1 MSSKIDIQKR
11 CKWCSAIFTAH
22 KTTTEYCSHRC
33 ANLAYKDRVRKQRIE
48 SLQHEL
54 GKSIKTHPNLN
65 KEYLTPSEVAVL
77 LNIGRTSIY
86 RYIRNGVIK
95 VIRFERKTLVRRAD
109 IEDMTVFIVPETE
122 NKQLKEKAPITD
134 FYTTAEVKEKYH
146 VNESWI
152 FVVAKKNNI
161 PRTFNRGKTYWS
173 KKHVDAYFA
182 KKAPNP
188 DITEWYSTQENYREI
203 KELAEEYYNERFE
216 RGNEFLLGAIFY
228 NEQGLHKMASFNL
241 HQACENYYNSI
252 ILTFTLY
259 SPKEHSLI
267 KLSARAK
274 THSLESSKAFPR
286 NTEEEKRLF
295 DLLQDAYVQARY
307 SLHFRITQED
317 IEALIPK
324 VELLRDIARQC
335 CEERIKVYAAK
346 ARH

>member
-1 MSSKIDIQKR
+1 MKTSINYLPEQKR
-11 CKWCSAIFTAH
+11 DELRRIVKCVLEVLPGCEMIILYGSYARNT
-22 KTTTEYCSHRC
+22 YVD
-33 ANLAYKDRVRKQRIE
+33 YDQRIE
-48 SLQHEL
+48 YGIRTCFMSDYDILVVTNTRFQRHVISHILSKATDNYYKGMNRNESTTVQFIDE
-54 GKSIKTHPNLN
+54 SIDDLN
-65 KEYLTPSEVAVL
+65 KAIDK
-77 LNIGRTSIY
+77 N
-86 RYIRNGVIK
+86 RY
-95 VIRFERKTLVRRAD
+95 
-109 IEDMTVFIVPETE
+109 
-122 NKQLKEKAPITD
+122 
-134 FYTTAEVKEKYH
+134 FYTD
-146 VNESWI
+146 I
-152 FVVAKKNNI
+152 
-161 PRTFNRGKTYWS
+161 NREGIMLYNSGRYKLARRR
-173 KKHVDAYFA
+173 K
-182 KKAPNP
+182 
-188 DITEWYSTQENYREI
+188 QNYREI

>member
-1 MSSKIDIQKR
+1 MKTSINYRPEQKR
-11 CKWCSAIFTAH
+11 DELRRIVKCVLEVLPGCEMIILYGSYARNT
-22 KTTTEYCSHRC
+22 YVD
-33 ANLAYKDRVRKQRIE
+33 YDQRIE
-48 SLQHEL
+48 YGIRTCFMSDYDILVVTNTRFQRHVISHILSKATDNYYKGMNRNESTTVQFIDE
-54 GKSIKTHPNLN
+54 SIDDLN
-65 KEYLTPSEVAVL
+65 KAIDK
-77 LNIGRTSIY
+77 N
-86 RYIRNGVIK
+86 RY
-95 VIRFERKTLVRRAD
+95 
-109 IEDMTVFIVPETE
+109 
-122 NKQLKEKAPITD
+122 
-134 FYTTAEVKEKYH
+134 FYT
-146 VNESWI
+146 
-152 FVVAKKNNI
+152 
-161 PRTFNRGKTYWS
+161 
-173 KKHVDAYFA
+173 
-182 KKAPNP
+182 
-188 DITEWYSTQENYREI
+188 DIKREGIMLYNSGRYKLARRRKQNYREI

>member
-1 MSSKIDIQKR
+1 MKTSINYLPEQKR
-11 CKWCSAIFTAH
+11 DELRRIVKCVLEVLPGCEMIILYGSYARNT
-22 KTTTEYCSHRC
+22 YVD
-33 ANLAYKDRVRKQRIE
+33 YDQRIE
-48 SLQHEL
+48 YGIRTCFMSDYDILVVTNTRFQRHVISHILSKATDNYYKGMNRNESTTVQFIDE
-54 GKSIKTHPNLN
+54 SIDDLN
-65 KEYLTPSEVAVL
+65 KAIDK
-77 LNIGRTSIY
+77 N
-86 RYIRNGVIK
+86 RY
-95 VIRFERKTLVRRAD
+95 
-109 IEDMTVFIVPETE
+109 
-122 NKQLKEKAPITD
+122 
-134 FYTTAEVKEKYH
+134 FYT
-146 VNESWI
+146 
-152 FVVAKKNNI
+152 
-161 PRTFNRGKTYWS
+161 
-173 KKHVDAYFA
+173 
-182 KKAPNP
+182 
-188 DITEWYSTQENYREI
+188 DIKREGIMLYNSGRYKLARRRKQNYREI

-335 CEERIKVYAAK
+335 CEERIKVYVAK

>member
-1 MSSKIDIQKR
+1 MKTSINYLPEQKR
-11 CKWCSAIFTAH
+11 DELRRIVKCVLEVLPGCEMIILYGSYARNT
-22 KTTTEYCSHRC
+22 YVD
-33 ANLAYKDRVRKQRIE
+33 YDQRIE
-48 SLQHEL
+48 YGIRTCFMSDYDILVVTNTRFQRHVISHILSKATDNYYKGMNRNESTTVQFIDE
-54 GKSIKTHPNLN
+54 SIDDLN
-65 KEYLTPSEVAVL
+65 KAIDK
-77 LNIGRTSIY
+77 N
-86 RYIRNGVIK
+86 RY
-95 VIRFERKTLVRRAD
+95 
-109 IEDMTVFIVPETE
+109 
-122 NKQLKEKAPITD
+122 
-134 FYTTAEVKEKYH
+134 FYT
-146 VNESWI
+146 
-152 FVVAKKNNI
+152 
-161 PRTFNRGKTYWS
+161 
-173 KKHVDAYFA
+173 
-182 KKAPNP
+182 
-188 DITEWYSTQENYREI
+188 DIKREGIMLYNSGRYKLARRRKQNYREI

-317 IEALIPK
+317 IDSLIPK

>member
-1 MSSKIDIQKR
+1 MKTSINYLPEQKR
-11 CKWCSAIFTAH
+11 DELRRIVKCVLEVLPGCEMIILYGSYARNT
-22 KTTTEYCSHRC
+22 YVD
-33 ANLAYKDRVRKQRIE
+33 YDQRIE
-48 SLQHEL
+48 YGIRTCFMSDYDILVVTNTRFQRHVISHILSKATDNYYKGMNRNESTTVQFIDE
-54 GKSIKTHPNLN
+54 SIDDLN
-65 KEYLTPSEVAVL
+65 KAIDK
-77 LNIGRTSIY
+77 N
-86 RYIRNGVIK
+86 RY
-95 VIRFERKTLVRRAD
+95 
-109 IEDMTVFIVPETE
+109 
-122 NKQLKEKAPITD
+122 
-134 FYTTAEVKEKYH
+134 FYT
-146 VNESWI
+146 
-152 FVVAKKNNI
+152 
-161 PRTFNRGKTYWS
+161 
-173 KKHVDAYFA
+173 
-182 KKAPNP
+182 
-188 DITEWYSTQENYREI
+188 DIKREGIMLYNSGRYKLARRRKQNYREI

-346 ARH
+346 AGH

>member
-1 MSSKIDIQKR
+1 MKTSINYLPEQKR
-11 CKWCSAIFTAH
+11 DELRRIVKCVLEVLPGCEMIILYGSYARNT
-22 KTTTEYCSHRC
+22 YVD
-33 ANLAYKDRVRKQRIE
+33 YDQRIE
-48 SLQHEL
+48 YGIRTCFMSDYDILVVTNTRFQRHVISHILSKATDNYYKGMNRNESTTVQFIDE
-54 GKSIKTHPNLN
+54 SIDDLN
-65 KEYLTPSEVAVL
+65 KAIDK
-77 LNIGRTSIY
+77 N
-86 RYIRNGVIK
+86 RY
-95 VIRFERKTLVRRAD
+95 
-109 IEDMTVFIVPETE
+109 
-122 NKQLKEKAPITD
+122 
-134 FYTTAEVKEKYH
+134 FYT
-146 VNESWI
+146 
-152 FVVAKKNNI
+152 
-161 PRTFNRGKTYWS
+161 
-173 KKHVDAYFA
+173 
-182 KKAPNP
+182 
-188 DITEWYSTQENYREI
+188 DIKREGIMLYNSGRYKLARRRKQNYREI

-317 IEALIPK
+317 IEALIPT

>member
-1 MSSKIDIQKR
+1 MKTSINYLPEQKR
-11 CKWCSAIFTAH
+11 DELRRIVKCVLEVLPGCEMIILYGSYARNT
-22 KTTTEYCSHRC
+22 YVD
-33 ANLAYKDRVRKQRIE
+33 YDQRIE
-48 SLQHEL
+48 YGIRTCFMSDYDILVVTNTRFQRHVISHILSKATDNYYKGMNRNESTTVQFIDE
-54 GKSIKTHPNLN
+54 SIDDLN
-65 KEYLTPSEVAVL
+65 KAIEK
-77 LNIGRTSIY
+77 N
-86 RYIRNGVIK
+86 RY
-95 VIRFERKTLVRRAD
+95 
-109 IEDMTVFIVPETE
+109 
-122 NKQLKEKAPITD
+122 
-134 FYTTAEVKEKYH
+134 FYT
-146 VNESWI
+146 
-152 FVVAKKNNI
+152 
-161 PRTFNRGKTYWS
+161 
-173 KKHVDAYFA
+173 
-182 KKAPNP
+182 
-188 DITEWYSTQENYREI
+188 DIKREGIMLYNSGRYKLARRRKQNYREI

>member
-1 MSSKIDIQKR
+1 MKTSINYLPEQKR
-11 CKWCSAIFTAH
+11 DELRRIVKCVLEVLPGCEMIILYGSYARNT
-22 KTTTEYCSHRC
+22 YVD
-33 ANLAYKDRVRKQRIE
+33 YDQRIE
-48 SLQHEL
+48 YGIRTCFMSDYDILVVTNTRFQRHVISHILSKATDNYYKGMNRNESTTVQFIDE
-54 GKSIKTHPNLN
+54 SIDDLN
-65 KEYLTPSEVAVL
+65 KAIDK
-77 LNIGRTSIY
+77 N
-86 RYIRNGVIK
+86 RY
-95 VIRFERKTLVRRAD
+95 
-109 IEDMTVFIVPETE
+109 
-122 NKQLKEKAPITD
+122 
-134 FYTTAEVKEKYH
+134 FYT
-146 VNESWI
+146 
-152 FVVAKKNNI
+152 
-161 PRTFNRGKTYWS
+161 
-173 KKHVDAYFA
+173 
-182 KKAPNP
+182 
-188 DITEWYSTQENYREI
+188 DIKREGIMLYNSGRYKLARRRKQNYREI

-216 RGNEFLLGAIFY
+216 RGNEFLLGAIFC

>member
-1 MSSKIDIQKR
+1 MKTSINYLPEQKR
-11 CKWCSAIFTAH
+11 DELRRIVKCVLEVLPGCEMIILYGSYARNT
-22 KTTTEYCSHRC
+22 YVD
-33 ANLAYKDRVRKQRIE
+33 YDQRIE
-48 SLQHEL
+48 YGIRTCFMSDYDILVVTNTRFQRHVISHILSKATDNYYKGMNRNESTTVQFIDE
-54 GKSIKTHPNLN
+54 SIDDLN
-65 KEYLTPSEVAVL
+65 KAIDK
-77 LNIGRTSIY
+77 N
-86 RYIRNGVIK
+86 RY
-95 VIRFERKTLVRRAD
+95 
-109 IEDMTVFIVPETE
+109 
-122 NKQLKEKAPITD
+122 
-134 FYTTAEVKEKYH
+134 FYT
-146 VNESWI
+146 
-152 FVVAKKNNI
+152 
-161 PRTFNRGKTYWS
+161 
-173 KKHVDAYFA
+173 
-182 KKAPNP
+182 
-188 DITEWYSTQENYREI
+188 DIKREGIMLYNTRRRKQNYREI

>member
-1 MSSKIDIQKR
+1 MKTSINYLPEQKR
-11 CKWCSAIFTAH
+11 DELRRIVKCVLEVLPGCEMIILYGSYARNT
-22 KTTTEYCSHRC
+22 YVD
-33 ANLAYKDRVRKQRIE
+33 YDQRIE
-48 SLQHEL
+48 YGIRTCFMSDYDILVVTNTRFQRHVISHILSKATDNYYKGMNRNESTTVQFIDE
-54 GKSIKTHPNLN
+54 SIDDLN
-65 KEYLTPSEVAVL
+65 KAIDK
-77 LNIGRTSIY
+77 N
-86 RYIRNGVIK
+86 RY
-95 VIRFERKTLVRRAD
+95 
-109 IEDMTVFIVPETE
+109 
-122 NKQLKEKAPITD
+122 
-134 FYTTAEVKEKYH
+134 FYT
-146 VNESWI
+146 
-152 FVVAKKNNI
+152 
-161 PRTFNRGKTYWS
+161 
-173 KKHVDAYFA
+173 
-182 KKAPNP
+182 
-188 DITEWYSTQENYREI
+188 DIKREGIMLYNSGRYKLARRRKQNYREI

-307 SLHFRITQED
+307 SLHFCITQED

>member
-1 MSSKIDIQKR
+1 MKTSINYLPEQKR
-11 CKWCSAIFTAH
+11 DELRRIVKCVLEVLPGCEMIILYGSYARNT
-22 KTTTEYCSHRC
+22 YVD
-33 ANLAYKDRVRKQRIE
+33 YDQRIE
-48 SLQHEL
+48 YGIRTCFMSDYDILVVTNTRFQRHVISHILSKATDNYYKGMNRNESTTVQFIDE
-54 GKSIKTHPNLN
+54 SIDDLN
-65 KEYLTPSEVAVL
+65 KAIDK
-77 LNIGRTSIY
+77 N
-86 RYIRNGVIK
+86 RY
-95 VIRFERKTLVRRAD
+95 
-109 IEDMTVFIVPETE
+109 
-122 NKQLKEKAPITD
+122 
-134 FYTTAEVKEKYH
+134 FYT
-146 VNESWI
+146 
-152 FVVAKKNNI
+152 
-161 PRTFNRGKTYWS
+161 
-173 KKHVDAYFA
+173 
-182 KKAPNP
+182 
-188 DITEWYSTQENYREI
+188 DIKREGIMLYNSGRYKLARRRKQNYREI

-241 HQACENYYNSI
+241 HQVCENYYNSI

>member
-1 MSSKIDIQKR
+1 MKTSINYLPEQKR
-11 CKWCSAIFTAH
+11 DELRRIVKCVLEVLPGCEMIILYGSYARNT
-22 KTTTEYCSHRC
+22 YVD
-33 ANLAYKDRVRKQRIE
+33 YDQRIE
-48 SLQHEL
+48 YGIRTCFMSDYDILVVTNTRFQRHVISHILSKATDNYYKGMNRNESTTVQFIDE
-54 GKSIKTHPNLN
+54 SIDDLN
-65 KEYLTPSEVAVL
+65 KAIDK
-77 LNIGRTSIY
+77 N
-86 RYIRNGVIK
+86 RY
-95 VIRFERKTLVRRAD
+95 
-109 IEDMTVFIVPETE
+109 
-122 NKQLKEKAPITD
+122 
-134 FYTTAEVKEKYH
+134 FYT
-146 VNESWI
+146 
-152 FVVAKKNNI
+152 
-161 PRTFNRGKTYWS
+161 
-173 KKHVDAYFA
+173 
-182 KKAPNP
+182 
-188 DITEWYSTQENYREI
+188 DIKREGIMLYNSGRHKLARRRKQNYREI

>member
-1 MSSKIDIQKR
+1 MKTSINYLPEQKR
-11 CKWCSAIFTAH
+11 DELRRIVKCVLEVLPGCEMIILYGSYARNT
-22 KTTTEYCSHRC
+22 YVD
-33 ANLAYKDRVRKQRIE
+33 YGQRIE
-48 SLQHEL
+48 YGIRTCFMSDYDILVVTNTRFQRHVISHILSKATDNYYKGMNRNESTTVQFIDE
-54 GKSIKTHPNLN
+54 SIDDLN
-65 KEYLTPSEVAVL
+65 KAIDK
-77 LNIGRTSIY
+77 N
-86 RYIRNGVIK
+86 RY
-95 VIRFERKTLVRRAD
+95 
-109 IEDMTVFIVPETE
+109 
-122 NKQLKEKAPITD
+122 
-134 FYTTAEVKEKYH
+134 FYT
-146 VNESWI
+146 
-152 FVVAKKNNI
+152 
-161 PRTFNRGKTYWS
+161 
-173 KKHVDAYFA
+173 
-182 KKAPNP
+182 
-188 DITEWYSTQENYREI
+188 DIKREGIMLYNSGRYKLARRRKQNYREI

>member
-1 MSSKIDIQKR
+1 MKTSINYLPEQKR
-11 CKWCSAIFTAH
+11 DELRRIVKCVLEVLPGCEMIILYGSYARNT
-22 KTTTEYCSHRC
+22 YVD
-33 ANLAYKDRVRKQRIE
+33 YDQRIE
-48 SLQHEL
+48 YGIRTCFMSDYDILVVTNTRFQRHVISHILSKATDNYYKGMNRNESTTVQFIDE
-54 GKSIKTHPNLN
+54 SIDDLN
-65 KEYLTPSEVAVL
+65 KAIDK
-77 LNIGRTSIY
+77 N
-86 RYIRNGVIK
+86 RY
-95 VIRFERKTLVRRAD
+95 
-109 IEDMTVFIVPETE
+109 
-122 NKQLKEKAPITD
+122 
-134 FYTTAEVKEKYH
+134 FYT
-146 VNESWI
+146 
-152 FVVAKKNNI
+152 
-161 PRTFNRGKTYWS
+161 
-173 KKHVDAYFA
+173 
-182 KKAPNP
+182 
-188 DITEWYSTQENYREI
+188 DIKREGIMLYNSGRYKLARRRKLNYREI

-324 VELLRDIARQC
+324 VELLRDITRQC

-346 ARH
+346 QRQV

>member
-1 MSSKIDIQKR
+1 MKTSINYLPEQKR
-11 CKWCSAIFTAH
+11 DELRRIVKCVLEVLPGCEMIILYGSYARNT
-22 KTTTEYCSHRC
+22 YVD
-33 ANLAYKDRVRKQRIE
+33 YDQRIE
-48 SLQHEL
+48 YGIRTCFMSDYDILVVTNTRFQRHVISHILSKATDNYYKGMNRNESTTVQFIDE
-54 GKSIKTHPNLN
+54 SIDDLN
-65 KEYLTPSEVAVL
+65 KAIDK
-77 LNIGRTSIY
+77 N
-86 RYIRNGVIK
+86 RY
-95 VIRFERKTLVRRAD
+95 
-109 IEDMTVFIVPETE
+109 
-122 NKQLKEKAPITD
+122 
-134 FYTTAEVKEKYH
+134 FYT
-146 VNESWI
+146 
-152 FVVAKKNNI
+152 
-161 PRTFNRGKTYWS
+161 
-173 KKHVDAYFA
+173 
-182 KKAPNP
+182 
-188 DITEWYSTQENYREI
+188 DIKREGIMLYNSGRYKLARRRKQNYREI

-228 NEQGLHKMASFNL
+228 NEQGLHKIASFNL

>member
-1 MSSKIDIQKR
+1 MKTSINYLPEQKR
-11 CKWCSAIFTAH
+11 DELRRIVKCVLEVLPGCEMIILYGSYARNT
-22 KTTTEYCSHRC
+22 YVD
-33 ANLAYKDRVRKQRIE
+33 YDQRIE
-48 SLQHEL
+48 YGIRTCFMSDYDILVVTNTRFQRHVISHILSKATDNYYKGMNRNESTTVQFIDE
-54 GKSIKTHPNLN
+54 SIDDLN
-65 KEYLTPSEVAVL
+65 KAIDK
-77 LNIGRTSIY
+77 N
-86 RYIRNGVIK
+86 RY
-95 VIRFERKTLVRRAD
+95 
-109 IEDMTVFIVPETE
+109 
-122 NKQLKEKAPITD
+122 
-134 FYTTAEVKEKYH
+134 FYTDIKREGIMLY
-146 VNESWI
+146 
-152 FVVAKKNNI
+152 
-161 PRTFNRGKTYWS
+161 NRGRYKLARRR
-173 KKHVDAYFA
+173 K
-182 KKAPNP
+182 
-188 DITEWYSTQENYREI
+188 QNYREI

>member
-1 MSSKIDIQKR
+1 MKTSINYLPEQKR
-11 CKWCSAIFTAH
+11 DELRRIVKCVLEVLPGCEMIILYGSYARNT
-22 KTTTEYCSHRC
+22 YVD
-33 ANLAYKDRVRKQRIE
+33 YDQRIE
-48 SLQHEL
+48 YGIRTCFMSDYDILVVTNTRFQRHVISHILSKATDNYYKGMNRNESTTVQFIDE
-54 GKSIKTHPNLN
+54 SIDDLN
-65 KEYLTPSEVAVL
+65 KAIDK
-77 LNIGRTSIY
+77 N
-86 RYIRNGVIK
+86 RY
-95 VIRFERKTLVRRAD
+95 
-109 IEDMTVFIVPETE
+109 
-122 NKQLKEKAPITD
+122 
-134 FYTTAEVKEKYH
+134 FYT
-146 VNESWI
+146 
-152 FVVAKKNNI
+152 
-161 PRTFNRGKTYWS
+161 
-173 KKHVDAYFA
+173 
-182 KKAPNP
+182 
-188 DITEWYSTQENYREI
+188 DIKREGIMLYNSGRYKLARRRKQNYREI

-317 IEALIPK
+317 IEALLPK

>member
-1 MSSKIDIQKR
+1 MKTSINYLPEHKR
-11 CKWCSAIFTAH
+11 DELRRIVKCVLEVLPGCEMIILYGSYARNT
-22 KTTTEYCSHRC
+22 YVD
-33 ANLAYKDRVRKQRIE
+33 YDQRIE
-48 SLQHEL
+48 YGIRTCFMSDYDILVVTNTRFQRHVISHILSKATDNYYKGMNRNESTTVQFIDE
-54 GKSIKTHPNLN
+54 SIDDLN
-65 KEYLTPSEVAVL
+65 KAIDK
-77 LNIGRTSIY
+77 N
-86 RYIRNGVIK
+86 RY
-95 VIRFERKTLVRRAD
+95 
-109 IEDMTVFIVPETE
+109 
-122 NKQLKEKAPITD
+122 
-134 FYTTAEVKEKYH
+134 FYT
-146 VNESWI
+146 
-152 FVVAKKNNI
+152 
-161 PRTFNRGKTYWS
+161 
-173 KKHVDAYFA
+173 
-182 KKAPNP
+182 
-188 DITEWYSTQENYREI
+188 DIKREGIMLYNSGRYKLARRRKQNYREI

>member
-1 MSSKIDIQKR
+1 MKTSINYLPEQKR
-11 CKWCSAIFTAH
+11 DELRRIVKCVLEVLPGCEMIILYGSYARNT
-22 KTTTEYCSHRC
+22 YVD
-33 ANLAYKDRVRKQRIE
+33 YDQRIE
-48 SLQHEL
+48 YGIRTCFMSDYDILVVTNTRFQRHVISHILSKATDNYYKGMNRNESTTVQFIDE
-54 GKSIKTHPNLN
+54 SIDDLN
-65 KEYLTPSEVAVL
+65 KAIDK
-77 LNIGRTSIY
+77 N
-86 RYIRNGVIK
+86 RY
-95 VIRFERKTLVRRAD
+95 
-109 IEDMTVFIVPETE
+109 
-122 NKQLKEKAPITD
+122 
-134 FYTTAEVKEKYH
+134 FYT
-146 VNESWI
+146 
-152 FVVAKKNNI
+152 
-161 PRTFNRGKTYWS
+161 
-173 KKHVDAYFA
+173 
-182 KKAPNP
+182 
-188 DITEWYSTQENYREI
+188 DIKREGIMLYNSGRYNLARRRKQNYREI